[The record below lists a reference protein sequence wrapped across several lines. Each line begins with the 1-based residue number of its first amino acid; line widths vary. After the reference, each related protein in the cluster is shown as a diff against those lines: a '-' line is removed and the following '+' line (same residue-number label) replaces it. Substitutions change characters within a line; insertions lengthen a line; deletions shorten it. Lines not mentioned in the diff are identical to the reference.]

1 MDLRQTPSMSEQT
14 RTVIEQQIAFL
25 RELDKLKQ
33 VYRQSPLMDNSRREN
48 SAEHSWHVAL
58 AALVLA
64 PLADEQID
72 ISRVVK
78 MLLLH
83 DIVEIDAGD
92 TFAYDPV
99 RRLDQAAREEAAAQ
113 RLFGLLPEAQAA
125 EFRALWDEFDA
136 HATADARFAHAVDRL
151 LPVLH
156 NYATGG
162 GTWKAHRL
170 HRAQVVQRV
179 GAIEQGSAALWGF
192 VAALLDDAVAQGFLA
207 PAPDPDG
214 A

>member
-1 MDLRQTPSMSEQT
+1 MET
-14 RTVIEQQIAFL
+14 RLEQQIAFL

-33 VYRQSPLMDNSRREN
+33 VYRQSPLMDNSRKEN

-64 PLADEQID
+64 PLADEPVD
-72 ISRVVK
+72 INRVIK

-83 DIVEIDAGD
+83 DVVEIDAGD

-125 EFRALWDEFDA
+125 EFRALWEEFDA
-136 HATADARFAHAVDRL
+136 RATADARFAHAVDRL

-162 GTWKAHRL
+162 GAWKAHQL
-170 HRAQVVQRV
+170 HWAHVVQRV
-179 GAIEQGSAALWGF
+179 SAIQDGSAALWGF
-192 VAALLDDAVAQGFLA
+192 VAALLDDAVAQGYLA
-207 PAPDPDG
+207 PAP
-214 A
+214 

>member
-1 MDLRQTPSMSEQT
+1 MSEQT
-14 RTVIEQQIAFL
+14 RTQLEQQITFL

-33 VYRQSPLMDNSRREN
+33 VYRQSPLMDNSRKEN

-64 PLADEQID
+64 PLADEAID
-72 ISRVVK
+72 VNRVIK

-99 RRLDQAAREEAAAQ
+99 RRLDQEAREQVAAD
-113 RLFGLLPEAQAA
+113 RLFGLLPAEQAA

-136 HATADARFAHAVDRL
+136 RLSAEARFAHAVDRL

-162 GTWKAHRL
+162 GTWIPPRQSGQI
-170 HRAQVVQRV
+170 RCCQPP
-179 GAIEQGSAALWGF
+179 GSAHLR
-192 VAALLDDAVAQGFLA
+192 AAKS
-207 PAPDPDG
+207 
-214 A
+214 